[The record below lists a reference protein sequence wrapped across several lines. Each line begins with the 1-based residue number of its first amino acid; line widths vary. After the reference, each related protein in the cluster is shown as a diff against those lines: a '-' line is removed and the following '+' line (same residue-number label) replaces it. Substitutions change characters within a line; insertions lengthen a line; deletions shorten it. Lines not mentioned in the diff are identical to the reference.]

1 MNSLLTDNYFRIQAE
16 IDEMLG
22 HVDYLPPEER
32 SRSRLL
38 RVRKGLIHLLCEVL
52 PPIDNPKKQEL
63 YYWLERIATLI
74 GIEVLEV
81 QEKSEVKRV

>member
-1 MNSLLTDNYFRIQAE
+1 MNNLFPENYYCIQAE

>member
-1 MNSLLTDNYFRIQAE
+1 MNSLLPDNYFRIQAE

-22 HVDYLPPEER
+22 HVDYLPLEER

-38 RVRKGLIHLLCEVL
+38 RVRKGLIHVLCEVL